1 MPIQILPP
9 QLANQIAA
17 GEVVERPASVV
28 KELVENA
35 LDAGATKVEVEID
48 RGGQKRIL
56 IRDNGKGIV
65 KDELALALSRH
76 ATSKI
81 SCLDD
86 LEAIHSLGFR
96 GEALASISS
105 VSRLTLTSK
114 PQSQNEAWAAS
125 AEGLNMAVAVK
136 PAAHP
141 NGTSI
146 EVLDLFFNTPARRKF
161 LRADKTEFNHIELLI
176 KRIAMSRP
184 EISFVLKHN
193 GKTIKRYRGQG
204 NESDWQQQMSGR
216 LAEVINQ
223 RFVDQCQYGYLQY
236 DDVEISVWVN
246 QPELCAGVNPSQY
259 AFVNGRM
266 MRDKLL
272 QHAIRQ
278 GYGDSLHSEQ
288 QPEYVITVNL
298 PATDVDV
305 NVHPAKHEV
314 RFHHS
319 RLIHDLVV
327 RTVQEAIEHFYQLPE
342 TGKGDGTKLEGGLGS
357 APDDYQKAFEQ
368 TEIQKSCLT
377 SLDDQPQSAE
387 GSLFRRDAD
396 GFLLKRDAD
405 GSLLKRDAE
414 GSLPSEAEGSLFTGA
429 AEGSEQR
436 NESDGELPVGDEAI
450 RRVNERADNE
460 YAPTAQKPRM
470 NHGHSVQISNRQR
483 QAFDNFANSVDEL
496 TADTDAH
503 HQQVPT
509 SERGLRDSVAEINTP
524 TNNLLSICYIEQD
537 RYVYFIWQNTFYLF
551 DMLSTMK
558 LNPATPINLT
568 PAPLL
573 VPVRLKLTKDELQW
587 CSQHIEQLKNSGFE
601 TKLHGQ
607 YIIIKQVP
615 SVLRSSEVG
624 RTLPRFFENLMAT
637 ETLTETILVNILK
650 QTSAQPISGEQ
661 IRTTFNEYIKNG
673 SLDVNVLQH
682 SAKLSASAILTKLV
696 N

>member
-56 IRDNGKGIV
+56 IRDNGKGIA

-114 PQSQNEAWAAS
+114 PANQNEAWAAS
-125 AEGLNMAVAVK
+125 AEGLDMAVAVK

-193 GKTIKRYRGQG
+193 GKTIKRYRGQDG
-204 NESDWQQQMSGR
+204 TSDWQQQMSGR
-216 LAEVINQ
+216 LVEVINQ
-223 RFVDQCQYGYLQY
+223 RFVEQCQYGYIKY

-278 GYGDSLHSEQ
+278 GYSDTLHSEQ

-298 PATDVDV
+298 PAGDVDV

-319 RLIHDLVV
+319 RHIHDLVV
-327 RTVQEAIEHFYQLPE
+327 RTVQEAIEQFYQLPDTTSVTQSEGWLE
-342 TGKGDGTKLEGGLGS
+342 TL
-357 APDDYQKAFEQ
+357 PDVHQKATEQ

-377 SLDDQPQSAE
+377 PLDEQQQA
-387 GSLFRRDAD
+387 LQ
-396 GFLLKRDAD
+396 
-405 GSLLKRDAE
+405 
-414 GSLPSEAEGSLFTGA
+414 GA
-429 AEGSEQR
+429 LSEQSTE
-436 NESDGELPVGDEAI
+436 NSVESQGVKDEAA
-450 RRVNERADNE
+450 RRVNEGTDND
-460 YAPTAQKPRM
+460 YSSAVQKPRM

-483 QAFDNFANSVDEL
+483 QAFDNFASSLDEL
-496 TADTDAH
+496 TSSSDLPSSQNKNIQSQS
-503 HQQVPT
+503 QQHFVDVKASGAKNVPT
-509 SERGLRDSVAEINTP
+509 
-524 TNNLLSICYIEQD
+524 ICYIEQN
-537 RYVYFIWQNTFYLF
+537 RYVYFTWQDTFYLF
-551 DMLSTMK
+551 DILST
-558 LNPATPINLT
+558 LVPNAAESVNLT
-568 PAPLL
+568 SAPLL
-573 VPVRLKLTKDELQW
+573 VPVRLKLTKDELKW
-587 CSQHIEQLKNSGFE
+587 CLEYAEQLENNGFKI
-601 TKLHGQ
+601 KLHGQ

-615 SVLRSSEVG
+615 GILRSSEVA
-624 RTLPRFFENLMAT
+624 RTLPRFFEQLMAT
-637 ETLTETILVNILK
+637 ENLTETMLVTMLK
-650 QTSAQPISGEQ
+650 QTSFQPVSTEQ
-661 IRTTFNEYIKNG
+661 ISTIFNENIKNG
-673 SLDVNVLQH
+673 DLDANILQH
-682 SAKLSASAILTKLV
+682 SIKLSASAILTQLV